1 VRAAI
6 LAVLLAAAVALTG
19 CGPERSAPERP
30 APAGVS
36 PAEVQEQEDAVD
48 DIERVVGS
56 AEAEVEAEAGNDG

>member
-6 LAVLLAAAVALTG
+6 LAVLLAAAVALSG
-19 CGPERSAPERP
+19 CGPGRSAPERQ

-36 PAEVQEQEDAVD
+36 PAEVQQQEDAVD

-56 AEAEVEAEAGNDG
+56 AEAETGNER